1 MYIYIYIYIYIYTHI
16 HICMYV
22 CMYYFAL
29 VTLLSDHIIS
39 TTKLHP

>member
-1 MYIYIYIYIYIYTHI
+1 
-16 HICMYV
+16 MYV

-39 TTKLHP
+39 TTKLPSMKTVISFPEIQ